1 MSRDLLIVLR
11 TCTRVNMLNGE
22 QMGGRYVKVPKHQLV
37 NVCMSSLV
45 NSINQVQGHSV
56 KLVVLDDHS
65 SLEAVAD
72 FKTILANCHY
82 PTEFISIEDGT
93 GPNHTCFKVYDQV
106 ELHATD
112 LWYHIEDDYL
122 HVPEAIQD
130 MIDSVDQ
137 FESNTG
143 QLVAVNP
150 HDDIWRY
157 TNEIYESIIL
167 MGPCRH
173 YRTVRHSTYSCLASR
188 RMYDKYRD
196 YFQDAAKYLMI
207 RDENSTINR
216 LWNQPDVMLFA
227 PIPTLALH
235 ISVEGTRDPYID
247 FDALWDSVPRLWLP
261 KNIYNIAIISM
272 YNEVH
277 QDLGKETWPNK
288 VAYADLH
295 GYQSYVKTDG
305 WTKTPIHFEKL
316 VHMLDV
322 MDKNPELDWVW
333 WLDNDAIITNYDRK
347 VEDLLDDDAHVIIT
361 VDHASLNAGS
371 FMVRNSQQGR
381 GWLNHILSL
390 ESHYKDNRW
399 PEQQPMTDTYIS
411 FKDIIKVLP
420 QRSMNS
426 YDYKMYG
433 VPGIDLTWQSG
444 QWEPGDFVLHVPA
457 LPNPTRIAI
466 SKQLSPHHKR
476 EIDR

>member
-65 SLEAVAD
+65 SSEAVVD
-72 FKTILANCHY
+72 FKTILSNCHY

-93 GPNHTCFKVYDQV
+93 GPNHTCFKVYEQV
-106 ELHATD
+106 ELNATD

-167 MGPCRH
+167 MGPHRH

-188 RMYDKYRD
+188 QMYDKYRD

-227 PIPTLALH
+227 PIPTVALH
-235 ISVEGTRDPYID
+235 ISVEGTRDPYIN
-247 FDALWDSVPRLWLP
+247 FDALWDSVPKLWKATDKP
-261 KNIYNIAIISM
+261 SIAIVSM
-272 YNEVH
+272 FNPPH
-277 QDLGKETWPNK
+277 KQLADITWTNK
-288 VAYADLH
+288 VAYAAQY
-295 GYQSYVKTDG
+295 GYLAIAKTDNFSEVQM
-305 WTKTPIHFEKL
+305 HFDKFA
-316 VHMLDV
+316 HTLDTL
-322 MDKNPELDWVW
+322 KANPDIDWVW
-333 WLDNDAIITNYDRK
+333 WLDNDAMITNFEKDVAELTDSAYHI
-347 VEDLLDDDAHVIIT
+347 VMT
-361 VDHASLNAGS
+361 SDHASINTGS
-371 FMVRNSQQGR
+371 FLVRNTAQGR
-381 GWLNHILSL
+381 GWLEYLLSKKMD
-390 ESHYKDNRW
+390 YKDDNKW
-399 PEQQPMTDTYIS
+399 FDQQAAIDTYVK
-411 FKDIIKVLP
+411 FRDIIKVLD
-420 QRSMNS
+420 QRTMNS
-426 YDYKMYG
+426 YDYAFYG
-433 VPGIDLTWQSG
+433 VPNLDMLGTNG
-444 QWEPGDFVLHVPA
+444 QWYPGDFVIHWPGI
-457 LPNPTRIAI
+457 NN
-466 SKQLSPHHKR
+466 QLRVQLAQRFLK
-476 EIDR
+476 